1 MRWMG
6 NENLWEMNEKNVVVT
21 LKGEYGK

>member
-1 MRWMG
+1 MG